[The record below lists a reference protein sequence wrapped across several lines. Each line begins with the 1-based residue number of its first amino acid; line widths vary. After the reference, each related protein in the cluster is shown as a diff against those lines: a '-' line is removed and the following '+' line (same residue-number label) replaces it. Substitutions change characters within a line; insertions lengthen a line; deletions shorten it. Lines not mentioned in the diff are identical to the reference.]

1 MKEKFR
7 LVLEHKK
14 ISITIL
20 FLYLLNVCSIRVFS
34 AEKSIDDF
42 IAIFGNDTDI
52 LEKDEVFT
60 DMLRSFGLF
69 IYKLLSSLV
78 DGISNAFLAVAKWDI
93 FSIPALSQIQENL
106 DIILPS
112 FTIVLIVMLVLSKMV
127 QGSGIG
133 KAFHNMVI
141 VSLLLASFAGVVSLA
156 KETKNTLIDVSSEIA
171 TVEKSSTISEE
182 VYKNS
187 TIDIW
192 SSLQKG
198 RVMTLN
204 DVPNFSMNYYEHA
217 ERLKR
222 DQLNE
227 YYSYNS
233 DGSVQKKKL
242 TDGLFGV
249 GDVRYYRYHTDYM
262 AVNITLL
269 FSFIVYCLAIFKMGY
284 LLWEGMQ
291 IMLFGGF
298 TTLRGFFNDGKI
310 GGTITALARNFGAIV
325 ILNFSMILY
334 TIVANG
340 IMTSTTLGTFW
351 LIKPLV
357 TLSMGF
363 CIVVGSGY
371 LSNEL
376 GLDDGSNHMLKS
388 VFVGRSIS
396 RVVGNTIKS
405 LRGGIGNVLG
415 GIEKGASSLDK
426 GIDNLH
432 KSPIDPKNP
441 NSPLKPSYPNTPHG
455 SIEKQRLDIQ
465 KEKLNAEKEN
475 PNSWYWKQPSVS
487 QFKSALQEGF
497 SENDIKDLS
506 AGQLYEMRQEKG
518 INNFDVAK
526 EKFQKENEKANSR
539 NRNYDRNNYNY
550 VNNPNRYDKGYDNQ
564 NNFSANSSWRNEPMT
579 DKQANYLKSFG
590 LDNSVTDGWTK
601 GNASDFLSGDIK
613 ENIFHKETGE
623 LMFEKGTK
631 FESSFDPQ
639 NNFEDRFEILKS
651 NYENEHNINF
661 NEHTEQYMRFYDE
674 MKEQFDREQS
684 LFKKN
689 EK

>member
-1 MKEKFR
+1 MKEKFK
-7 LVLEHKK
+7 LILEHKK
-14 ISITIL
+14 ISISLLI
-20 FLYLLNVCSIRVFS
+20 LYLLNVCSIRVFS

-52 LEKDEVFT
+52 LEKDDFFT
-60 DMLRSFGLF
+60 DMLRSLGLF

-78 DGISNAFLAVAKWDI
+78 DGISNAFLAVARWDI

-112 FTIVLIVMLVLSKMV
+112 FAIVLIIMLVLSKMV

-133 KAFHNMVI
+133 KALHNMII
-141 VSLLLASFAGVVSLA
+141 VSLLLASFTGVVSLA

-222 DQLNE
+222 EQLNE

-233 DGSVQKKKL
+233 DGSVEKKKL

-310 GGTITALARNFGAIV
+310 GGTIIALARNFGAIV

-340 IMTSTTLGTFW
+340 ILTSDTLGTFW

-396 RVVGNTIKS
+396 RVASNVVKS
-405 LRGGIGNVLG
+405 LRGGVGNVLSG
-415 GIEKGASSLDK
+415 LEKGASSLDK
-426 GIDNLH
+426 GMDHLH
-432 KSPIDPKNP
+432 KTPIDPKNP
-441 NSPLKPSYPNTPHG
+441 NSPLKASYPNTPHG
-455 SIEKQRLDIQ
+455 SIEKQRLDAQ
-465 KEKLNAEKEN
+465 KEKMNAEKEN

-497 SENDIKDLS
+497 SEDEIKNLS

-526 EKFQKENEKANSR
+526 EKYEKASSQNK
-539 NRNYDRNNYNY
+539 NYDKNNANITS
-550 VNNPNRYDKGYDNQ
+550 NPNRYDKEYNKQ
-564 NNFSANSSWRNEPMT
+564 KNFSANSSWRNEPMSN
-579 DKQANYLKSFG
+579 KQEDYLKTFG
-590 LDNSVTDGWTK
+590 LDSSVTSGWTK
-601 GNASDFLSGDIK
+601 GNASDILSGNIK
-613 ENIFHKETGE
+613 EDIYHKETGE
-623 LMFEKGTK
+623 LIFEKGTK

-651 NYENEHNINF
+651 NYENEHNMNF
-661 NEHTEQYMRFYDE
+661 DEHTEQYMRFYDE
-674 MKEQFDREQS
+674 MKEQFEKEQS